1 MHDLWL
7 GKKKPRA
14 DDAIL
19 YLWPYMAKCNCI
31 CTSSAEHNSQISS
44 DFIGSKILL
53 TFGEAKRFKLDEI
66 NKNQS
71 STMHILNTDSKYH
84 RFGLSI

>member
-1 MHDLWL
+1 
-7 GKKKPRA
+7 
-14 DDAIL
+14 
-19 YLWPYMAKCNCI
+19 MAKCNCI

-44 DFIGSKILL
+44 DFIVSKILL

-71 STMHILNTDSKYH
+71 MHICTMHILNIDSKYH
-84 RFGLSI
+84 RFGLSMYIMEGGMNTIYCLNS